1 MSDKE
6 KEAVFLTDDE
16 ELTESI
22 NLSTLAASTETATG
36 SFDFDQP
43 ARNPFGKL
51 FDALPMPALLINEV
65 LMIVFANIGCEVM
78 GVKHADVHYAD
89 FGGLFPDA
97 RDAARARNAI
107 KQVFLDR
114 KQQAYEGVVGI
125 SPRLIWGKVHFRSL
139 RFQGGRFMLVLVENL
154 TAEKRQ
160 QVLNQKHQEELRKAH
175 GELEKRVQER
185 TAELVQRNRELNE
198 EISRRKAIEQSLRS
212 SERRFKA
219 VFETAQ
225 DSIFIK
231 NAERRYTHINPAMLK
246 ILQVPL
252 NEIIGKTDDELFGHE
267 ETKHVKNLED
277 RVLRG
282 QIIEAE
288 YAVKLKEGSIT
299 INCVRVPLR
308 DAAGNVS
315 GICGIARDV
324 TERKG
329 ILPADRGD
337 ALEYPSA
344 AIQET
349 LKQVNLAS
357 RTDSIVLFLGESGS
371 GKDHLARMLHDKSN
385 RSGGPFL
392 AINCAALAPE
402 LVESELFGHER
413 GSFTGSQGRKRGLLE
428 LAEGGTL
435 VLNEIGELPLPL
447 QAKLLTFLD
456 TQSFMRVGGEKP
468 VQVNTRLVAATNRDL
483 EKEAEAGNFRK
494 DLFYRLNVFTIRVP
508 PLRHRIEDLPILAHA
523 ILVSLMERM
532 GRHSAPDLP
541 TATQDALAG
550 YGWPGNVRELRNVLE
565 RALILCDGETITV
578 DNLGLSRKHAPADAQ
593 EGELKFS
600 VTVGEG
606 TSMDEALRETKRTL
620 VQDAL
625 RLCGGSVKDAAELL
639 GISRA
644 SLNHHM
650 KYLGIRR

>member
-1 MSDKE
+1 MSEKE
-6 KEAVFLTDDE
+6 KPAIFLTDDE
-16 ELTESI
+16 DLTESI
-22 NLSTLAASTETATG
+22 NLSTLASSTETATG

-51 FDALPMPALLINEV
+51 FDALPMPAMLVNEV
-65 LMIVFANIGCEVM
+65 LMIVFANIGCGVM
-78 GVKHADVHYAD
+78 GVKHEEIQYSD
-89 FGGLFPDA
+89 FGELFPDT

-114 KQQAYEGVVGI
+114 RQQAYEGVVGI
-125 SPRLIWGKVHFRSL
+125 SPHLIWGKVHFRSL

-160 QVLNQKHQEELRKAH
+160 QVLNQRHQAELRKAQA
-175 GELEKRVQER
+175 ELEKRVEER
-185 TAELVQRNRELNE
+185 TAELVERNKELNE
-198 EISRRKAIEQSLRS
+198 EITRRKATELSLRS

-231 NAERRYTHINPAMLK
+231 DADRRYTHINASMLK
-246 ILQVPL
+246 VLQVPL
-252 NEIIGKTDDELFGHE
+252 DEIIGKTDDELFGEE

-288 YAVKLKEGSIT
+288 YAMKLQGGTIT
-299 INCVRVPLR
+299 FNCVRVPMR
-308 DAAGNVS
+308 DASGMVS

-329 ILPADRGD
+329 IRPEQRGD
-337 ALEYPSA
+337 PQEYPSVA
-344 AIQET
+344 MQET
-349 LKQVNLAS
+349 LKQVCLAAQ
-357 RTDSIVLFLGESGS
+357 TDSIVLFLGESGS

-435 VLNEIGELPLPL
+435 VLNEIGELSPPL

-456 TQSFMRVGGEKP
+456 TQSFIRVGGEKP
-468 VQVNTRLVAATNRDL
+468 VQVNARLVAATNRDL
-483 EKEAEAGNFRK
+483 EKEVEADNFRQ
-494 DLFYRLNVFTIRVP
+494 DLFYRLNVFAIRVP
-508 PLRHRIEDLPILAHA
+508 PLRHRIEDVPLLTHT
-523 ILVSLMERM
+523 LLRSLTERM
-532 GRHSAPDLP
+532 GRTLVPAIDDGAL
-541 TATQDALAG
+541 AALAG
-550 YGWPGNVRELRNVLE
+550 YDWPGNIRELRNVLE
-565 RALILCDGETITV
+565 RALILCDGNTITV
-578 DNLGLSRKHAPADAQ
+578 ENLGLRRKQRANAAKD
-593 EGELKFS
+593 GDLKVAVS
-600 VTVGEG
+600 LASGV
-606 TSMDEALRETKRTL
+606 SMDDALRESKRALIQEALRISS
-620 VQDAL
+620 
-625 RLCGGSVKDAAELL
+625 GSIKDAADLL
-639 GISRA
+639 GITRA
-644 SLNHHM
+644 SMNHHM
-650 KYLGIRR
+650 KYLDIRR